1 MKLCGGNMCEKTIPE
16 LFFENVDRF
25 SERVALMSKRG
36 GVWEKKS
43 YRKVGN
49 IVRKLSLMLNAWG
62 VRKGDHVAI
71 ISENREEWVITDMA
85 IISIGAVNVPIYPTL
100 SEEQIRFILEDA
112 KPRILFLSGEELYG
126 KIEKIGYRFEEVVAF
141 EQFQTDGVVF
151 FQDLIKD
158 ADRINE
164 DSLATFT
171 SLMKEVSPDDLV
183 CINYT
188 SGTTGKPKGVMLTH
202 RNFVFD
208 ILNSTKIVK
217 IVPED
222 RFLSF
227 LPLSHVL
234 ERMGGYYTPLL
245 CGASIAF
252 AESLEKI
259 VENMKEVS
267 PTILV
272 SVPRLFEKIYSG
284 VLTNIESA
292 SRLKKKI
299 FHWSVRAGK
308 LRIKKEVGGA
318 KLNALERFKL
328 SVADKLVFSKLREF
342 TGGKLE
348 RFISGGAPLS
358 KEIAEFFWAAGMK
371 IYEGYGLT
379 ETAPVL
385 TLNGLGR
392 VRLGSVGKAI
402 PGTEIKIARDGE
414 ILVKG
419 GQVMKGYYKNEEATR
434 EVIDGEGF
442 FHTGDIGYLDEGGF
456 LFITDRKKNIIVT
469 AGGKN
474 VAPQPVEDAIK
485 QSPYIAEAILVGDG
499 RKFISALI
507 VLDRENI
514 RGWALENGVEMEPY
528 ERFVRDERLVEFIS
542 KEIERRTERFS
553 NFERVKKFRIL
564 PRDLTMEENELTP
577 SLKVRR
583 RVVLE
588 HFADVVDEMY
598 RE

>member
-385 TLNGLGR
+385 TLNGPGR

-442 FHTGDIGYLDEGGF
+442 FHTGDIGYLDEEGF

>member
-1 MKLCGGNMCEKTIPE
+1 MCEKTIPE

-385 TLNGLGR
+385 TLNGPGR

>member
-1 MKLCGGNMCEKTIPE
+1 MCEKTIPE

-85 IISIGAVNVPIYPTL
+85 IISIGAINVPIYPTL

-234 ERMGGYYTPLL
+234 ERMGGYYTPFL

-385 TLNGLGR
+385 TLNGPGR

-442 FHTGDIGYLDEGGF
+442 FHTGDIGYLDEEGF

>member
-1 MKLCGGNMCEKTIPE
+1 M
-16 LFFENVDRF
+16 V
-25 SERVALMSKRG
+25 
-36 GVWEKKS
+36 
-43 YRKVGN
+43 
-49 IVRKLSLMLNAWG
+49 
-62 VRKGDHVAI
+62 
-71 ISENREEWVITDMA
+71 
-85 IISIGAVNVPIYPTL
+85 
-100 SEEQIRFILEDA
+100 
-112 KPRILFLSGEELYG
+112 
-126 KIEKIGYRFEEVVAF
+126 
-141 EQFQTDGVVF
+141 
-151 FQDLIKD
+151 DLIKD

-217 IVPED
+217 IVPKD

-234 ERMGGYYTPLL
+234 ERMGGYYTPFL

-299 FHWSVRAGK
+299 FHWSVRAGR

-358 KEIAEFFWAAGMK
+358 KEIVEFFWAAGMK

-385 TLNGLGR
+385 TLNGPGR

-434 EVIDGEGF
+434 EVIDEESF
-442 FHTGDIGYLDEGGF
+442 FHTGDIGYLDEEGF
-456 LFITDRKKNIIVT
+456 LFIKVFCLL
-469 AGGKN
+469 
-474 VAPQPVEDAIK
+474 P
-485 QSPYIAEAILVGDG
+485 
-499 RKFISALI
+499 
-507 VLDRENI
+507 
-514 RGWALENGVEMEPY
+514 
-528 ERFVRDERLVEFIS
+528 
-542 KEIERRTERFS
+542 IERKT
-553 NFERVKKFRIL
+553 L
-564 PRDLTMEENELTP
+564 
-577 SLKVRR
+577 
-583 RVVLE
+583 
-588 HFADVVDEMY
+588 
-598 RE
+598 

>member
-1 MKLCGGNMCEKTIPE
+1 MCEKTIPE

>member
-1 MKLCGGNMCEKTIPE
+1 M
-16 LFFENVDRF
+16 
-25 SERVALMSKRG
+25 
-36 GVWEKKS
+36 
-43 YRKVGN
+43 
-49 IVRKLSLMLNAWG
+49 
-62 VRKGDHVAI
+62 
-71 ISENREEWVITDMA
+71 
-85 IISIGAVNVPIYPTL
+85 
-100 SEEQIRFILEDA
+100 
-112 KPRILFLSGEELYG
+112 
-126 KIEKIGYRFEEVVAF
+126 
-141 EQFQTDGVVF
+141 VF

-234 ERMGGYYTPLL
+234 ERMGGYYTPFL

-308 LRIKKEVGGA
+308 LRIKKEIGGA

-385 TLNGLGR
+385 TLNGPGR

-442 FHTGDIGYLDEGGF
+442 FHTGDIGYLDEEGF
-456 LFITDRKKNIIVT
+456 LFITDRKRNIIVT

>member
-1 MKLCGGNMCEKTIPE
+1 MCEKTIPE

-85 IISIGAVNVPIYPTL
+85 IISIGAINVPIYPTL

-112 KPRILFLSGEELYG
+112 RPRILFLSGEELYG
-126 KIEKIGYRFEEVVAF
+126 KIEKIGCRFEKVVTF

-234 ERMGGYYTPLL
+234 ERMGGYYTPFL

-385 TLNGLGR
+385 TLNGPDR

-442 FHTGDIGYLDEGGF
+442 FHTGDIGYLDEEGF

>member
-1 MKLCGGNMCEKTIPE
+1 MCEKTIPE

-385 TLNGLGR
+385 TLNGPGR

-507 VLDRENI
+507 VLDRENV

>member
-1 MKLCGGNMCEKTIPE
+1 MCEKTIPE

-234 ERMGGYYTPLL
+234 ERMGGYYTPFL

-385 TLNGLGR
+385 TLNGPGR

-442 FHTGDIGYLDEGGF
+442 FHTGDIGYLDEEGF